1 MHAFTKMRCNAC
13 NIECMYVLCNISKEL
28 DENPNE
34 KSKNDIFS
42 NYWFNPLRG
51 QIFTFEFLTEN

>member
-34 KSKNDIFS
+34 KSKKNDIFS
-42 NYWFNPLRG
+42 NY
-51 QIFTFEFLTEN
+51 